1 MMIKNNSPYTKSFHT
16 VILLIPVLFMV
27 STFANA
33 RPLEGG
39 TRSLSENGGEQSAA
53 QKQSGYATG
62 YGYTRAGAL
71 SDAVKNVPKG
81 AARRVGKFVKEGKKW
96 RCTIKWTK

>member
-1 MMIKNNSPYTKSFHT
+1 MIHNQFPYSKAFHAFML
-16 VILLIPVLFMV
+16 IIPVLIMV
-27 STFANA
+27 STLANSNPTEDKPRFFPANA
-33 RPLEGG
+33 ER
-39 TRSLSENGGEQSAA
+39 QSDV

-71 SDAVKNVPKG
+71 SDAIKNVPKG
-81 AARRVGKFVKEGKKW
+81 ATRRVGKYVKEGKKW

>member
-1 MMIKNNSPYTKSFHT
+1 MIKNNSPYTKFSHA
-16 VILLIPVLFMV
+16 VILLIPVLLMV
-27 STFANA
+27 STFSNA
-33 RPLEGG
+33 RPLEVR
-39 TRSLSENGGEQSAA
+39 TRSLSVNGDQSAV

-81 AARRVGKFVKEGKKW
+81 ATRRVGKYVKEGKKW

>member
-1 MMIKNNSPYTKSFHT
+1 MIKNNSPYTKVLHA
-16 VILLIPVLFMV
+16 VMLLIPVLLMV

-33 RPLEGG
+33 GPPEGK
-39 TRSLSENGGEQSAA
+39 TRFFSASVE
-53 QKQSGYATG
+53 KQSGYATG

-71 SDAVKNVPKG
+71 SDAIKNVPKG
-81 AARRVGKFVKEGKKW
+81 ATRRVGKYVKEGKKW

>member
-1 MMIKNNSPYTKSFHT
+1 MIKNNSPYTKVLHA
-16 VILLIPVLFMV
+16 VMLLIPVLLMV

-33 RPLEGG
+33 RPPEGK
-39 TRSLSENGGEQSAA
+39 TRFFSASVEKQSDAG
-53 QKQSGYATG
+53 KQSGYATG

-71 SDAVKNVPKG
+71 SDAIKNVPRG
-81 AARRVGKFVKEGKKW
+81 ATRRVGKYVKEGKKW

>member
-1 MMIKNNSPYTKSFHT
+1 M
-16 VILLIPVLFMV
+16 LLIPVLLMV

-33 RPLEGG
+33 RPPQGKA
-39 TRSLSENGGEQSAA
+39 RFFSASVEKQPGA

-62 YGYTRAGAL
+62 FGYTRAGAL
-71 SDAVKNVPKG
+71 SDAIKNVPKG
-81 AARRVGKFVKEGKKW
+81 ATRRVGKYVKEGKKW

>member
-1 MMIKNNSPYTKSFHT
+1 MLI
-16 VILLIPVLFMV
+16 IPVLIMV
-27 STFANA
+27 STLANSNPPEDKA
-33 RPLEGG
+33 RFFPVNVE
-39 TRSLSENGGEQSAA
+39 SKSAA

-71 SDAVKNVPKG
+71 SDAIKNVPKG
-81 AARRVGKFVKEGKKW
+81 ATRRVGKYVKEGKKW

>member
-1 MMIKNNSPYTKSFHT
+1 M
-16 VILLIPVLFMV
+16 LLIPVLLMV
-27 STFANA
+27 TSFANE
-33 RPLEGG
+33 RPLEGK
-39 TRSLSENGGEQSAA
+39 TRSLSVNAGKQSAA

-81 AARRVGKFVKEGKKW
+81 ATRRVGKFVKEGKKW
-96 RCTIKWTK
+96 KCTIKWTK